1 MQAVP
6 ACVQIGKDPVCL
18 SFVAFSPFA
27 SFRGKIILFSL
38 ERSLQAVMRRRRVR

>member
-27 SFRGKIILFSL
+27 SFRGKFLLFYFSTAPILSL
-38 ERSLQAVMRRRRVR
+38 R